1 MAAEYDDIIACML
14 LKYLHCHGHGMMLG
28 RMLVAVTLSWIQEAF
43 KLMCL
48 CRPSEV
54 NAIIKKF
61 LSKSSRP
68 LTSSKQAQGTH
79 IDW

>member
-1 MAAEYDDIIACML
+1 MP
-14 LKYLHCHGHGMMLG
+14 
-28 RMLVAVTLSWIQEAF
+28 VAGSFRCVQEAF

-54 NAIIKKF
+54 NTIMKKF

-68 LTSSKQAQGTH
+68 LISSKQAQGTH
-79 IDW
+79 VD